1 MEGSVD
7 GGCRVRRDKMG
18 KRSIPQSRLRL
29 AWLDSA
35 LIVAKL
41 LGADGNRRGGAS
53 IKTLTLRDDV
63 RLKRPTHALVCETLK
78 HVPITR
84 LALERAGVALAPD
97 FNARSDGV
105 GARGAEAPH
114 GAAAAAD
121 GFYARLRAPE
131 ADGDAV
137 PRSLAF
143 VLAYELLFGAG
154 IEEEE
159 SRSPAG
165 GKGGGGG
172 GKGRGR
178 GQPAEELAM
187 LRAAKAIRRS
197 TRSILS
203 ESGAR
208 DAEGYLLAQPGGE
221 ALAAVPTHSRH
232 VRVNTLKLSVDDA
245 TRRLARHRPRRD
257 AHVPNLLVFDPGTDL
272 HDHPMVRSGEIVLQG
287 KASCLPAAAL
297 DPKRGWDVVDCC
309 AAPGNKTTHLAALV
323 GDGGRVRAFDADGK
337 RLKRLARNVA
347 TAGAGAIVDA
357 RRADFLE
364 VDPTDPEYAG
374 VRAVLLDPS
383 CSGSGTAGTRG
394 DYLIAAAR
402 GETVE
407 GTVEGGADGGAD
419 GVRKDDSAR
428 GHHLRP
434 DKRVDA
440 LAQFQ
445 LRALLHAF
453 EFPAAERLS
462 YSTCSVHEAENEAV
476 VRAALPRA
484 AELGWRLCR
493 AMPEWPRRG
502 LEGAVEGAECLIRAD
517 QFEDDME
524 GFFVAVFARDE
535 RSIGKEARAARDA
548 AEKSRVVNA
557 AEERD
562 REREA
567 KRARERGEEGVR
579 AVLKKSKKGGRPSA
593 LFR

>member
-1 MEGSVD
+1 M
-7 GGCRVRRDKMG
+7 
-18 KRSIPQSRLRL
+18 
-29 AWLDSA
+29 
-35 LIVAKL
+35 
-41 LGADGNRRGGAS
+41 
-53 IKTLTLRDDV
+53 
-63 RLKRPTHALVCETLK
+63 
-78 HVPITR
+78 
-84 LALERAGVALAPD
+84 
-97 FNARSDGV
+97 
-105 GARGAEAPH
+105 
-114 GAAAAAD
+114 
-121 GFYARLRAPE
+121 
-131 ADGDAV
+131 
-137 PRSLAF
+137 
-143 VLAYELLFGAG
+143 
-154 IEEEE
+154 
-159 SRSPAG
+159 
-165 GKGGGGG
+165 
-172 GKGRGR
+172 
-178 GQPAEELAM
+178 
-187 LRAAKAIRRS
+187 
-197 TRSILS
+197 
-203 ESGAR
+203 
-208 DAEGYLLAQPGGE
+208 
-221 ALAAVPTHSRH
+221 
-232 VRVNTLKLSVDDA
+232 
-245 TRRLARHRPRRD
+245 
-257 AHVPNLLVFDPGTDL
+257 
-272 HDHPMVRSGEIVLQG
+272 
-287 KASCLPAAAL
+287 
-297 DPKRGWDVVDCC
+297 
-309 AAPGNKTTHLAALV
+309 V

-364 VDPTDPEYAG
+364 VNPADPEYAG

-434 DKRVDA
+434 DKRVDG

-502 LEGAVEGAECLIRAD
+502 LEGAVEDAECLIRAD

-548 AEKSRVVNA
+548 AEKSRVNA